1 MNSHHPRPFS
11 DYASERL
18 MRTVE
23 TTPLPV
29 NVGTLLADRAA
40 AFPDTP
46 VLNFFDDGEVLSYRD
61 LDDRVTRLA
70 SGLSR
75 LGIGHGT
82 HVGVMVYTCATYPI
96 TWLALA
102 RLGAVTVPINFNYT
116 PRELEYMLT
125 DSDAEYLI
133 IQSDLIH
140 LLESI
145 AAPSVPD
152 ARVVVVGDAPA
163 KGRRSW
169 EALLA
174 AGDPAFRVPRLPVL
188 DDLMNIQYTSG
199 TTGLPKGAM
208 LPQRYWLTFGRV
220 GAAQIQDDVT
230 EVLIAQPFYYVDAQ
244 WMFLMAVLQGGTAHV
259 ARKQSASRFFGW
271 VKQFGIHFCN
281 FPEVVSRAPETPE
294 DAHNDL
300 KVLYSY
306 SHQLPNYRWYEKRY
320 GCLARQGFSMTEIGI
335 GMYVPFEAD
344 HMTGTGTVGLP
355 AAFREAM
362 VADSQGRPVP
372 DGELGELCVRG
383 IGMLQGYYK
392 KPEATAAAFHEGQ
405 WFRTGDLGR
414 RSPEGW
420 FWYLGRMKDMVK
432 RSGENVSATE
442 VEAVLRGVDG
452 LMEAAVLPVP
462 DPLRGE
468 EVKAYLLLAEGRT
481 RDDVPPEAVLSH
493 CAKNLAKFK
502 IPRYLEYVSEFPRTP
517 SLKIKKSALIAAK
530 PDLTVGSYDAAEKIW
545 R

>member
-1 MNSHHPRPFS
+1 MKTDERPFA
-11 DYASERL
+11 DYRSERL
-18 MRTVE
+18 MRQVE
-23 TTPLPV
+23 ATPLPQ
-29 NVGTLLADRAA
+29 NVAVLLRERAA
-40 AFPDTP
+40 QLPNER
-46 VLNFFDDGEVLSYRD
+46 VLNFFDDGEALTYGE
-61 LDDRVTRLA
+61 LADRVARLA
-70 SGLSR
+70 SGFSS
-75 LGIGHGT
+75 IGVRRGS

-102 RLGAVTVPINFNYT
+102 SLGAVTVPINFNYT
-116 PRELEYMLT
+116 PRELQYMLT
-125 DSDAEYLI
+125 DSQAQHLVIEA
-133 IQSDLIH
+133 DLVRVY
-140 LLESI
+140 ESI
-145 AAPSVPD
+145 EHPPLPDASIIVVGGAPS
-152 ARVVVVGDAPA
+152 

-169 EALLA
+169 QSLLQN
-174 AGDPAFRVPRLPVL
+174 GDAAFRSDHEPQI

-199 TTGLPKGAM
+199 TTGMPKGAM
-208 LPQRYWLTFGRV
+208 LPHRYWLTFGRV
-220 GAAQIQDDVT
+220 GAAQIQDDVK

-244 WMFLMAVLQGGTAHV
+244 WMFLMAVFQGGTAHV

-281 FPEVVSRAPETPE
+281 FPEVVSRAPETPA
-294 DAHNDL
+294 DADNKL

-306 SHQLPNYRWYEKRY
+306 SHQLPNYRAYEKRY

-335 GMYVPFEAD
+335 GMYVPYEAD
-344 HMTGTGTVGLP
+344 HMTGTGTVGIP
-355 AAFREAM
+355 AAFRETM
-362 VADSQGRPVP
+362 VADPQGKAVA

-383 IGMLQGYYK
+383 IGMFQGYYNK
-392 KPEATAAAFHEGQ
+392 AEATKSAFHADG

-452 LMEAAVLPVP
+452 VLEAAVLPVP
-462 DPLRGE
+462 DTLRGE
-468 EVKAYLLLAEGRT
+468 EVKAYLLLEEGRT
-481 RDDVPPEAVLSH
+481 KDDVSPASIGAH
-493 CAKNLAKFK
+493 CAQNLAKFK
-502 IPRYLEYVSEFPRTP
+502 IPRYLEYVTEFPRTP

-530 PDLTVGSYDAAEKIW
+530 PDLRIGSYDCSEKVW

>member
-1 MNSHHPRPFS
+1 MTTDRPRPFAA
-11 DYASERL
+11 YHSEQL
-18 MRTVE
+18 MRLVE
-23 TTPLPV
+23 ATPLPV
-29 NVGTLLADRAA
+29 NIGTLLADRAKA
-40 AFPDTP
+40 SPDAP
-46 VLNFFDDGEVLSYRD
+46 VLNFFDDGEILSYRD
-61 LDDRVTRLA
+61 LNDRVNRLA
-70 SGLSR
+70 SGLHR
-75 LGIGHGT
+75 LGVHHGT

-102 RLGAVTVPINFNYT
+102 RLGAITVPINFNYT

-125 DSDAEYLI
+125 DSDAEYLVI
-133 IQSDLIH
+133 ESDLIP

-145 AAPSVPD
+145 ASPSVPND
-152 ARVVVVGDAPA
+152 RVVVVGGEPT

-169 EALLA
+169 KALLA
-174 AGDPAFRVPRLPVL
+174 GGASSFRVPKEPTL

-199 TTGLPKGAM
+199 TTGMPKGAM

-281 FPEVVSRAPETPE
+281 FPEVVSRAPETPN
-294 DAHNDL
+294 DADNHL
-300 KVLYSY
+300 KVLHAY

-335 GMYVPFEAD
+335 GLYVPLEAD

-362 VADSQGRPVP
+362 VADPQGHPVA
-372 DGELGELCVRG
+372 DGELGELCIRG

-392 KPEATAAAFHEGQ
+392 KPEATAKAFHPGG

-414 RSPEGW
+414 RSAEGW

-452 LMEAAVLPVP
+452 VVEAAVLPVP
-462 DPLRGE
+462 DTLRGE
-468 EVKAYLLLAEGRT
+468 EVKAYLLLAEALT
-481 RDDVPPEAVLSH
+481 RVDVPPDAVLAH

-502 IPRYLEYVSEFPRTP
+502 IPRYLEYVTEFPRTP

-530 PDLTVGSYDAAEKIW
+530 PDLTADSYDASEQTW